1 VTLAPAQRLQRG
13 NRDQFRAAFAKN
25 LDLLANSRF
34 PKGMTEGKA
43 TAKAKAKEEA
53 DPYGMTA
60 RKAKTK
66 AKALW
71 IAGAGLIGRKST

>member
-1 VTLAPAQRLQRG
+1 
-13 NRDQFRAAFAKN
+13 
-25 LDLLANSRF
+25 
-34 PKGMTEGKA
+34 MTEGKA
-43 TAKAKAKEEA
+43 TAKAKAKEKA

-71 IAGAGLIGRKST
+71 IADAGLIGRKST